1 MTYKYYYK
9 TPEGFSDILFINKIR
24 KHVLNVELCK
34 IKVISIVHIVVQN

>member
-24 KHVLNVELCK
+24 KHILNVVLRK
-34 IKVISIVHIVVQN
+34 IKVIFIAHIVVQN